1 MVGSFNGFDHF
12 GIEGGSGEDGVG
24 HHSEKR
30 RAVGAVDSASLG
42 VEESDAGIGVAATS
56 IEGGGGGCSEALE
69 EDDGRV
75 GLNGPHG

>member
-30 RAVGAVDSASLG
+30 RAGGAVDSTSLG
-42 VEESDAGIGVAATS
+42 VEESAAGIGAAVTPT
-56 IEGGGGGCSEALE
+56 EGGGSGCSEALE
-69 EDDGRV
+69 EDDDRV
-75 GLNGPHG
+75 GLRGPRG